1 MSLHFRWFVSRLKF
15 ADDTRL
21 GGTVARLD
29 VPGYSV
35 PQVNEKTRAVRRR
48 RAEMLGGR
56 GHLPVEHSNSRFES
70 IRYANRFESIRFVKK
85 SAFRFT
91 SCHAA
96 FLANLV
102 YSLSQK

>member
-15 ADDTRL
+15 AEHTRL

-29 VPGYSV
+29 VPRHSV

-70 IRYANRFESIRFVKK
+70 IRFDSLCESIRIDSFCKK
-85 SAFRFT
+85 NRPFDSLVVMQL
-91 SCHAA
+91 
-96 FLANLV
+96 FLLI
-102 YSLSQK
+102 